1 MISPPDGLAAGK
13 LLAAGAACRYLKHL
27 ATSIGAAVEAYMM
40 RAAGLVTLRADSQL
54 GDLDLVMRTAIGLA
68 RVRETSF
75 W

>member
-1 MISPPDGLAAGK
+1 MIPRGGLAADQ

-27 ATSIGAAVEAYMM
+27 ATAIGAAVGAYMM
-40 RAAGLVTLRADSQL
+40 CAAGLVTLWTDSQL
-54 GDLDLVMRTAIGLA
+54 GYFDLVMRTAIGLA

>member
-1 MISPPDGLAAGK
+1 MILPGGQAAGK

-27 ATSIGAAVEAYMM
+27 ATTIGAAVGAYMM
-40 RAAGLVTLRADSQL
+40 CAAGLVTLRTDGQL
-54 GDLDLVMRTAIGLA
+54 RDFDLVVRTAIGLA